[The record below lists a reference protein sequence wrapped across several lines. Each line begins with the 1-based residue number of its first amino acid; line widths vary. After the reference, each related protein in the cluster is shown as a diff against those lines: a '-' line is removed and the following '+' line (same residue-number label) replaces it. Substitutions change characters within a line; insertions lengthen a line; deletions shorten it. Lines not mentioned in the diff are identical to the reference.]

1 MPQFSNEKAAYL
13 LSLGF
18 VFFMIGRFSGSV
30 MMTWFKP
37 NQMLALYAGV
47 NILTMVFVILGLGWV
62 SLISIYIT
70 YFCMSIM
77 FPTIFA
83 LGIKDLGGLTKKG
96 SSLLVMMVAGG
107 AVCPMLMGWI
117 ADVSNMATGFIIP
130 LICFAVIL
138 VFGLRG
144 YKVKKIELA

>member
-1 MPQFSNEKAAYL
+1 MPQIGNEKAAYL

-18 VFFMIGRFSGSV
+18 VFFMVGRFSGSIL
-30 MMTWFKP
+30 MSWFKP
-37 NQMLALYAGV
+37 NQMLTLYALINV
-47 NILTMVFVILGLGWV
+47 LAMIFVVLGLGW
-62 SLISIYIT
+62 LSIIAIYLT

-107 AVCPMLMGWI
+107 AVCPIFMGWI
-117 ADVSNMATGFIIP
+117 ADVTNMAVGFIVPLVCFIFIFFFGLTGYKIKP
-130 LICFAVIL
+130 LI
-138 VFGLRG
+138 R
-144 YKVKKIELA
+144 